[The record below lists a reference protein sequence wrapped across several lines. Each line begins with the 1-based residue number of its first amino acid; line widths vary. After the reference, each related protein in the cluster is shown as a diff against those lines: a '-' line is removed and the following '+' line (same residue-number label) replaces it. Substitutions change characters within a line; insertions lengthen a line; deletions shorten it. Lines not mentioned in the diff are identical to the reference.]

1 MLVYV
6 CTIYV
11 LVFQDITEAHSGD
24 ICALFGVECASG
36 DTFVSHDALQYTMVH
51 VHVYDVT
58 YVASQLIFIPP
69 LPQFLLVCMTA
80 LTPIHYIWYI

>member
-1 MLVYV
+1 MCMCMCIVQ
-6 CTIYV
+6 YV

-51 VHVYDVT
+51 TCILYMM
-58 YVASQLIFIPP
+58 LR
-69 LPQFLLVCMTA
+69 M
-80 LTPIHYIWYI
+80 